1 MVRRIQHFPPELTG
15 AHANAVADVDHFG
28 PDAGQFDPERWLKS
42 VDPPT
47 EMESSGLGHM
57 SFGTGS
63 RACSGQYIAS
73 RLLYSALVR
82 ILSSYKIVASETHP
96 PNTDYVE
103 YNQFKTALVAIPREF
118 KVKLI
123 PRDTVVTD
131 ECLEAAHQRTKEYY
145 KES

>member
-1 MVRRIQHFPPELTG
+1 M
-15 AHANAVADVDHFG
+15 AV
-28 PDAGQFDPERWLKS
+28 
-42 VDPPT
+42 
-47 EMESSGLGHM
+47 SGLGHL

-123 PRDTVVTD
+123 PRDTAITS
-131 ECLEAAHQRTKEYY
+131 ECLDAADQRTRECY
-145 KES
+145 KE